1 MFVFDGKSARCVFQ
15 QNLSLA
21 LWKQCKVQPN
31 PPLSLCLGCECLR
44 TTCSSYTLRL
54 TYIAP
59 SRSSDGILAATLTLR
74 RVREGTAV
82 IILPSSKRLP
92 GTHYNHLSFQRNIQ
106 NPEEQCQCVRVCVYL
121 NKALFVDEPL
131 THTLYCVFPEPQQ
144 VIDLLSCDQVLFDTA
159 AITKKQTLVSN
170 RRH

>member
-21 LWKQCKVQPN
+21 VWKQCKVQLSLR
-31 PPLSLCLGCECLR
+31 LSLCLRRECLR
-44 TTCSSYTLRL
+44 ATCSSYTLWF

-74 RVREGTAV
+74 SVREGTAV

-106 NPEEQCQCVRVCVYL
+106 NPEEQCQCFRVCVPQQGL
-121 NKALFVDEPL
+121 ICWRT
-131 THTLYCVFPEPQQ
+131 THTHTILR
-144 VIDLLSCDQVLFDTA
+144 
-159 AITKKQTLVSN
+159 VSRAPAGN
-170 RRH
+170 WLAELWSGFI